1 MICDAAGGPL
11 SQRGFQELTCAPARL
26 VAVFA
31 LAPPAGGCFINIRS
45 LRIWRNWQTRYFEV
59 VVE

>member
-1 MICDAAGGPL
+1 MDLVDRRTGIPYSARRWL
-11 SQRGFQELTCAPARL
+11 TVNSFRLMEL
-26 VAVFA
+26 V
-31 LAPPAGGCFINIRS
+31 